1 MAKRKLLILEDQSL
15 ALMDLA
21 DRVRNFYD
29 FEIIEATRPELAL
42 QHKPDIAICD
52 IELGNDTMDGVDV
65 ANELNRTMTV
75 PIIFVTMV
83 QDDSRIFQ
91 RIESADYPKFYL
103 SKPIANN
110 ALKIALLNAEEAL
123 EEELSEPATDQLQ
136 SRDDENLSMLQDR
149 VYVRNGRGKVSVKV
163 DDMLWWQSGGG
174 ESSMVVTKDR
184 LAEGKGYYPTVG
196 YNLSKLEE
204 KLAFYPYFIRCSRY
218 HIVNLTQV
226 QRVLDDAGSGSAAK
240 KALLVAG
247 QELPV
252 GEKYRKEV
260 MRRLHIL

>member
-1 MAKRKLLILEDQSL
+1 MAKRTLLILEDQSL

-21 DRVRNFYD
+21 ARVSSFYD
-29 FEIIEATRPELAL
+29 FEIIEATTPELAL
-42 QHKPDIAICD
+42 QHQPDIAICD
-52 IELGNDTMDGVDV
+52 IELGHDTMDGVDV
-65 ANELNRTMTV
+65 ANELNRKATV

-83 QDDSRIFQ
+83 QDDSRIFH
-91 RIESADYPKFYL
+91 RIESAGYPKFYL

-123 EEELSEPATDQLQ
+123 EEALSEAETDEEP
-136 SRDDENLSMLQDR
+136 RDEENMSMLQDR
-149 VYVRNGRGKVSVKV
+149 VYVRNGRGKVSVMV

-174 ESSMVVTKDR
+174 ESSMVVTKEA
-184 LAEGKGYYPTVG
+184 LSEGKGYHPTVG

-226 QRVLDDAGSGSAAK
+226 ERVLDDAGSGSAAK
-240 KALLVAG
+240 KALLVGG
-247 QELPV
+247 QEVPV